1 MLHTLHVG
9 YIAVSIPSD
18 SLINYLKTSQYINM
32 YHAVRLIKSQISLKI
47 SDFTENHRQ
56 PASQPA
62 ASQPAS
68 QQPASQPACKLLKG

>member
-1 MLHTLHVG
+1 
-9 YIAVSIPSD
+9 
-18 SLINYLKTSQYINM
+18 M
-32 YHAVRLIKSQISLKI
+32 YHACTTDLKI

-68 QQPASQPACKLLKG
+68 GQPASQPAASQPTSL